1 MFEPLYK
8 TPFLDPS
15 SFLTSCYWTWWSAIP
30 RISAFMLL
38 LGNTRRGGT
47 YVMVA
52 FIQVT
57 TVTNKPPSAEDKE
70 THHLH
75 LREIT

>member
-1 MFEPLYK
+1 
-8 TPFLDPS
+8 
-15 SFLTSCYWTWWSAIP
+15 
-30 RISAFMLL
+30 
-38 LGNTRRGGT
+38 
-47 YVMVA
+47 MVA